1 VESIAW
7 TPRGEQSSV
16 VLQVQRVTPFIH
28 RRIDASA
35 GMEISPMKFASR
47 SFHDYLEFAAE
58 TDVVTP
64 GFFSQLMSRVKC
76 VVAAEP
82 DERTKVLIEVIAP
95 KAELTVF
102 ERFQAW
108 TRAFP
113 VIRRKRVA
121 YLVTGRPIS
130 SDAALFELVAHN
142 RGVELRIFDSRQDAM
157 RWLEFTGQENAA
169 TTRALPVED
178 AGLTPQLAAAEPV
191 I

>member
-1 VESIAW
+1 
-7 TPRGEQSSV
+7 
-16 VLQVQRVTPFIH
+16 
-28 RRIDASA
+28 
-35 GMEISPMKFASR
+35 MKFASR
-47 SFHDYLEFAAE
+47 SFRDTLEFAAE

-64 GFFSQLMSRVKC
+64 GFFSQLMGRVKS

-95 KAELTVF
+95 RAELTVF

-121 YLVTGRPIS
+121 YLITGRPVT

-142 RGVELRIFDSRQDAM
+142 RGVELRIFNSRQDAI
-157 RWLEFTGQENAA
+157 RWLEPSGEGAAAVTGV
-169 TTRALPVED
+169 LPVEEAKLSLQMASPD
-178 AGLTPQLAAAEPV
+178 LVT
-191 I
+191 

>member
-1 VESIAW
+1 
-7 TPRGEQSSV
+7 
-16 VLQVQRVTPFIH
+16 
-28 RRIDASA
+28 
-35 GMEISPMKFASR
+35 MKFASR
-47 SFHDYLEFAAE
+47 SFRDYLEFAAE

-95 KAELTVF
+95 RAELTVF

-142 RGVELRIFDSRQDAM
+142 RGVELRIFNSRQDAM
-157 RWLEFTGQENAA
+157 RWLEYTGQENAA
-169 TTRALPVED
+169 TMRALPVED